1 MLTTKKDDKKF
12 VHKVSISLDGCKITV
27 LANSQ
32 RKLSLFCFSTKNSK
46 YNKKKMTIDIKNAFE
61 LQQAKNKV
69 ILACETERDAAD
81 WVNAIK
87 GLIKEYQK
95 RKIREVKEAQEKGL
109 TLLSTSLSS

>member
-1 MLTTKKDDKKF
+1 MLKTKKDDKKF

-61 LQQAKNKV
+61 LQQAKNNV

-109 TLLSTSLSS
+109 TLLSTSLS